1 MGEANLRFARGDKD
15 MAIRMCMEV
24 IRQDPTAP
32 EPFQTLS
39 TLYEET
45 GEHERSLQFALIGA
59 HLAPQDHEEWARLA
73 DMSLELG
80 DVQQAAACYR
90 KGKKIVTVSHLRSEP
105 CLLNKH
111 ILRIFFQLLMQILR
125 ISGIIWHDVHCL
137 SKWERRNPHS
147 EDTKD
152 CWVVR

>member
-15 MAIRMCMEV
+15 TAIRMCMEV

-80 DVQQAAACYR
+80 DLQQAAACYR
-90 KGKKIVTVSHLRSEP
+90 KGEG
-105 CLLNKH
+105 
-111 ILRIFFQLLMQILR
+111 FFLTGRDSAILLMLSFFYQIYLIPNR
-125 ISGIIWHDVHCL
+125 QL
-137 SKWERRNPHS
+137 STW
-147 EDTKD
+147 
-152 CWVVR
+152 